1 MSFLRRAL
9 ASVESAVLT
18 SKQSLGVPLRLSP
31 EKDVFVFGGR
41 GATRDWVASSDR
53 SIGGLSE
60 CKWGFYGRTEGDKA
74 GDADSDKRGRIAT
87 VNQDD
92 GVPSAVFRGRLS
104 MACQPTEAGI
114 VRSGY
119 CAVRASLP
127 AGLLLHGYEGITMRI
142 MTDGR
147 EYRMNAQMDS
157 WNPLNLYMGF
167 IRTPANEWVDIELP
181 FSNFMLTSK
190 GYYKFNDRTALD
202 PSKLRSIGFAIADQK
217 EGDFELRVQWIK
229 AVAQVE
235 KPGKNREDEEDDDDD
250 GSDDTA
256 TAKPGFQ
263 KPRDLA
269 I

>member
-1 MSFLRRAL
+1 MSFLRKTL
-9 ASVESAVLT
+9 ASVNSAILT
-18 SKQSLGVPLRLSP
+18 SKQSLGMQLKLQQ
-31 EKDVFVFGGR
+31 EKDVFIFTGR
-41 GATRDWVASSDR
+41 NATRDWIASSDR

-60 CKWGFYGRTEGDKA
+60 CKWGFYGKSEEETHPE
-74 GDADSDKRGRIAT
+74 DKRGIIT
-87 VNQDD
+87 SVKQEDD
-92 GVPSAVFRGRLS
+92 VPSAVFSGRLS

-114 VRSGY
+114 IRSGY
-119 CAVRASLP
+119 CAVRTSVP
-127 AGLLLHGYEGITMRI
+127 TGLLLHGYEGIAMRI

-167 IRTPANEWVDIELP
+167 IRTPANQWVDIELP
-181 FSNFMLTSK
+181 FNKFMLTSK

-229 AVAQVE
+229 AIAQLE
-235 KPGKNREDEEDDDDD
+235 NAGKSREDGDDDDD
-250 GSDDTA
+250 DDRLDESN
-256 TAKPGFQ
+256 AKPGFK
-263 KPRDLA
+263 KPQDLV